1 MGTPQRPARYRTDKK
16 GKPMK
21 RLRIATTALTLL
33 VTPLS
38 AAFAK
43 DHGDRHDDRGNA
55 MTMQRHD
62 NDRHDDYRGGDD
74 RHDNGRHRGWYK
86 GGRIERNDWNRGER
100 INDYGYYRLSRPR
113 RQLGAGRPSRW
124 ADRLGHSGQSLN
136 PGIRASGA
144 PYRAPLALMPR
155 PGRSFPDRSAPDK
168 DDCHRAEWR
177 QSHCSYRARW
187 RLPFGVACPA

>member
-100 INDYGYYRLSRPR
+100 INDYGYYRLSRPPV
-113 RQLGAGRPSRW
+113 G
-124 ADRLGHSGQSLN
+124 
-136 PGIRASGA
+136 
-144 PYRAPLALMPR
+144 Y
-155 PGRSFPDRSAPDK
+155 
-168 DDCHRAEWR
+168 EWR
-177 QSHCSYRARW
+177 RVDDNYVLAA
-187 RLPFGVACPA
+187 VAGGLIASVILANQ